1 MRRFLPILIGVLIL
15 YPFQSILSEACT
27 SYSIVSD
34 VIKLTST
41 LYMDQYNRV
50 PNNRR
55 AVLIDT
61 AYTEEEKYESYNQT
75 FYDVLDGSYFYQ
87 LIDDERCLVV
97 IETRRY
103 LEAQNDTFGVVLPC
117 ENEASIPTEMNVYAN
132 DYVSLVASLSKVY
145 LRDVEYP
152 LSVRLLD
159 DDTRF
164 SVDDNGVMSFT
175 PNGDEEDS
183 ETFQY
188 VISLDELCDTASF
201 TIVYSKSVCPEPKTE
216 ETEQKVWLVVPS
228 FFSPNGDGVNETLVI
243 DSLEN
248 YSSYVIDIYNRYG
261 ELLHEYRNNYQPW
274 DGEHD
279 GQPLPSDTYWY
290 YIYIYDIDRSFV
302 GHVTI
307 IR

>member
-1 MRRFLPILIGVLIL
+1 MRRFLSILIGVLIL

-87 LIDDERCLVV
+87 LIDEERCLVV

-145 LRDVEYP
+145 LRDVEYS

-216 ETEQKVWLVVPS
+216 GTEQKVWLVVPS

-279 GQPLPSDTYWY
+279 GLPLPSDTYWY

>member
-87 LIDDERCLVV
+87 LIDEERCLVV

-132 DYVSLVASLSKVY
+132 DFVSLVASLSKVY

-152 LSVRLLD
+152 LFFFFFFY
-159 DDTRF
+159 DTRF

>member
-1 MRRFLPILIGVLIL
+1 MRRILSILMGVLML
-15 YPFQSILSEACT
+15 FPFQSLYSDACT

-61 AYTEEEKYESYNQT
+61 AYTEEEKYVSYNQT

-87 LIDDERCLVV
+87 LIDEERCLVV

-117 ENEASIPTEMNVYAN
+117 ENGVSIPTEMNVYAN
-132 DYVSLVASLSKVY
+132 DYVSLVASSSKVY

-164 SVDDNGVMSFT
+164 SVDDNGVMSFA
-175 PNGDEEDS
+175 PNGDEEEP

-188 VISLDELCDTASF
+188 VITLDELCDTASF
-201 TIVYSKSVCPEPKTE
+201 TIVYSKSVCPEPETE
-216 ETEQKVWLVVPS
+216 ESAPKVWLVVPS

-279 GQPLPSDTYWY
+279 GLPLPSDTYWY
-290 YIYIYDIDRSFV
+290 YIYVYDIDRSFV